1 MGAWC
6 HACETNAGKGFTY
19 VLSKI
24 VYKHNFEYFVY
35 LYFHVLSLGISKEM
49 KSQADTVAFSILGAF
64 LLQEKVLNAHFIIW
78 FSDFEWR
85 ATELSKFNKNDWNIK
100 VDNDFSSQNYVD
112 LSL

>member
-1 MGAWC
+1 MHVRQMLARDLHMCWI
-6 HACETNAGKGFTY
+6 K
-19 VLSKI
+19 
-24 VYKHNFEYFVY
+24 
-35 LYFHVLSLGISKEM
+35 LYISIILNILFIYIFIYSKEM
-49 KSQADTVAFSILGAF
+49 KSEADTVAFSILGAF